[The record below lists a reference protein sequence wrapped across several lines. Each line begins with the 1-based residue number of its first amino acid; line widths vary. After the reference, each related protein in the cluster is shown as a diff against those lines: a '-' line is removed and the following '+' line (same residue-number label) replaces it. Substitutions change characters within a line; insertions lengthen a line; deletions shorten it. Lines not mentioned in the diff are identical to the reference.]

1 METSSLSSSA
11 VEEYFESQ
19 EHPVT
24 MDVEVARQIQQLL
37 ANQLEQVKR
46 ALACNEE
53 IANRLAGFA
62 GTSPSTTQ
70 NLVEDAARIAF
81 ERRAEAELERTRSRR
96 ATAFEKLEKLEVT
109 RNSRNSCGS
118 ETDMRKKLSIDTNDL
133 TVPLINVI
141 SAEDDACSEPP
152 SPAPVKRKINPTFA
166 DVESIKIFL
175 QNTLTQ
181 KHYNVEDLYH
191 ESGWAREVATNSTFK
206 NITMLVIF
214 CNTLWIAY
222 DTDNNDAEVLT
233 DAKPIFQIAENMFCS
248 FFTFEVMTRFFAFA
262 TKCNALKDGWFMFD
276 SLLVI
281 MMVWET
287 WVVPCLYLMMSD
299 SSAGGNSTQNSSI
312 LRIMRLFRLFRA
324 SRVLRLLRSFPE
336 LMILVQAMMAAMRS
350 VVGTM
355 TLLILVVYIFA
366 ILFTQLLKGSPT
378 AAGCFET
385 VPQSVNC
392 LLLNSVFPDQKDLF
406 ELLLTHNIVFYFIN
420 LLFMSLSCLMV
431 MNLLIGL
438 LCEVVSEVSRVEK
451 DSLLAFDLQQSLL
464 EAMPLIDEDG
474 NRQISVTEFKQIFEN
489 DKACKILNEVGVD
502 VFALVDNVDYIFDGA
517 SYLSFGDFV
526 DMALKF
532 RHDNNVT
539 VKELATARMVILQEL
554 KTIEANLK
562 KGKQ

>member
-1 METSSLSSSA
+1 MEN
-11 VEEYFESQ
+11 VETKEPQ
-19 EHPVT
+19 VT
-24 MDVEVARQIQQLL
+24 MNVEVAREIQELL

-62 GTSPSTTQ
+62 GTSSNTSRKLADNAGRVASENRTDVDLANAQ
-70 NLVEDAARIAF
+70 LKLARVSL
-81 ERRAEAELERTRSRR
+81 ETCGRRVAPCDDEQ
-96 ATAFEKLEKLEVT
+96 
-109 RNSRNSCGS
+109 
-118 ETDMRKKLSIDTNDL
+118 DMRNKSSIESTDL
-133 TVPLINVI
+133 TLPLLNVP
-141 SAEDDACSEPP
+141 SSEDDACSVMSQTP
-152 SPAPVKRKINPTFA
+152 SGRFVRRRPNPIFA
-166 DVESIKIFL
+166 DVESIKTFL

-181 KHYNVEDLYH
+181 TIYNVEDLYH
-191 ESGWAREVATNSTFK
+191 ETGWARTVAMNSSFK
-206 NITMLVIF
+206 SMTLIVIL

-222 DTDNNDAEVLT
+222 DTDNNDAEVLSE
-233 DAKPIFQIAENMFCS
+233 AKPIFQFAENFFCS
-248 FFTFEVMTRFFAFA
+248 FFCFEVIARFLAFVN
-262 TKCNALKDGWFMFD
+262 KCDAFKDGWFVFD
-276 SLLVI
+276 SFLVI
-281 MMVWET
+281 TMVWET
-287 WVVPCLYLMMSD
+287 WVVPCLCWLM
-299 SSAGGNSTQNSSI
+299 AGSGRAGNPLQNSSI

-336 LMILVQAMMAAMRS
+336 LMILIQAMMAAMRS

-355 TLLILVVYIFA
+355 ALLFLVVYIFA
-366 ILFTQLLKGSPT
+366 ILFTQMLKGSPT
-378 AAGCFET
+378 AQGCFET
-385 VPQSVNC
+385 VPMSMNC

-406 ELLLTHNIVFYFIN
+406 QLLLDKSLAFYLIN

-451 DSLLAFDLQQSLL
+451 DSLLAFDLQQRLL

-474 NRQISVTEFKQIFEN
+474 NRQISMSEFRMIFAN
-489 DKACKILNEVGVD
+489 DQACRILNEVGVD
-502 VFALVDNVDYIFDGA
+502 VYALVENVEYIFAGA
-517 SYLSFGDFV
+517 SNLSFGDFV